1 MTPQFDQSAL
11 TVLKVDLQ
19 INSQALDDYLVQLIQ
34 AAEEYIG
41 TEGIVL
47 AETPGDTQLV
57 VMYAAYLY
65 RRRREENTAM
75 PRMLRYA
82 LNNRVLKQSVQS
94 VGDTTDG

>member
-1 MTPQFDQSAL
+1 MTLQFNQSTL
-11 TVLKVDLQ
+11 KVLKVDLQ
-19 INSQALDDYLVQLIQ
+19 ISTSALDDYLIQQIQ
-34 AAEEYIG
+34 AAEDYIS
-41 TEGIVL
+41 TEGITL
-47 AETPGDTQLV
+47 TESPGDMQLV

-82 LNNRVLKQSVQS
+82 LNNRVIKQSVQS

>member
-1 MTPQFDQSAL
+1 MTQEFEQSAL

-19 INSQALDDYLVQLIQ
+19 ISTTALDNYLTQQIQ
-34 AAEEYIG
+34 AAEEYIQ
-41 TEGIVL
+41 TEGITL
-47 AETPGDTQLV
+47 DETPGDLQLV

-82 LNNRVLKQSVQS
+82 LNNRVLKQHAG
-94 VGDTTDG
+94 GDAGG

>member
-19 INSQALDDYLVQLIQ
+19 ISTAALDDYLTQQIQ
-34 AAEEYIG
+34 AAEDYIS
-41 TEGIVL
+41 TEGITL
-47 AETPGDTQLV
+47 TESPGDMQLV

-65 RRRREENTAM
+65 RRRREENAAM

>member
-19 INSQALDDYLVQLIQ
+19 ISTTALDDYLTQQIQ
-34 AAEEYIG
+34 AAEEYIA
-41 TEGIVL
+41 TEGIDL

-65 RRRREENTAM
+65 RRRREENTTM

-82 LNNRVLKQSVQS
+82 LNNRVIKQSVQS
-94 VGDTTDG
+94 VGDTTNG